1 MTVPGGVLGAGTYEC
16 CRRFFLL
23 FQHHTTAELSRSLNG
38 LFGPPGTF
46 SWCRQLGPR
55 VAIVAPDCRAERTV
69 RRILTPEA
77 YQALFAQCVPQ
88 TLPLS
93 TLQIPKFEV

>member
-1 MTVPGGVLGAGTYEC
+1 MTVPGAALGAGTYKC

-23 FQHHTTAELSRSLNG
+23 FQHHTTPELSRSMNG

-69 RRILTPEA
+69 RRVISPEA
-77 YQALFAQCVPQ
+77 YQALFAQCVPGL
-88 TLPLS
+88 LPFTHLADTRS
-93 TLQIPKFEV
+93 